1 MNAIKV
7 IVKTKSGKSEVVGFD
22 EARNAYRVNV
32 KAVPENGKANIEV
45 MKILKK
51 YFKKDVK
58 IISGFTSKE
67 KLVQLL

>member
-32 KAVPENGKANIEV
+32 KAVPEQGKANIEV

>member
-7 IVKTKSGKSEVVGFD
+7 IVKTKSGKSELVGFD
-22 EARNAYRVNV
+22 EAKQAYRVNV
-32 KAVPENGKANIEV
+32 KAVPEQGKANIEV

-51 YFKKDVK
+51 HFKKDVK

>member
-7 IVKTKSGKSEVVGFD
+7 IVKTKSGKSEVAGFD
-22 EARNAYRVNV
+22 EEKQAYRVNV

-51 YFKKDVK
+51 HFKKDFR

-67 KLVQLL
+67 KLVAEI